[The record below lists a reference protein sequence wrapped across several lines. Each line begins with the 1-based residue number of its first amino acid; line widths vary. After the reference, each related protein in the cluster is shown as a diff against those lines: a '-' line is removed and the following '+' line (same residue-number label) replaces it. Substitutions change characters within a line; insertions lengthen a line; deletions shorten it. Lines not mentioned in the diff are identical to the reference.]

1 MAIYS
6 AAICYCDLKLRYY
19 LNLLDFE
26 LNIEQTNCLYSQA
39 LAMTCDSVK
48 TTIFKNSLLIITL
61 SFKLAF
67 PVKL

>member
-6 AAICYCDLKLRYY
+6 AAIYYCDLKLR
-19 LNLLDFE
+19 NLLDFE